1 MKPLRS
7 RLRRAMGLHRAATSP
22 ARLAT
27 LAGACAL
34 LFCGGLVAA
43 TAAAPA
49 SASASAPMATLRAAA
64 PAGTV
69 LIEAYGDSTTLGTSC
84 SDHRCGPLAQNAV
97 TWLQDALHDDFG
109 THVTVTN
116 LGVGGSMASQL
127 LDGICHGRCPTFAA
141 RMAVSSAQIVTFN
154 YGINEVMQN
163 QTPEQFYAAETAL
176 VKLARAAGKQPV
188 LETSNPMPD
197 PRRNAKLA
205 AMVEMTRRVAAEQHV
220 PLVDQYAYISGMPD
234 WQMQMSDGAHPKP
247 ELYRLKAR
255 ESYAV
260 LDPLVRRLLHDAS

>member
-1 MKPLRS
+1 MKLLRS
-7 RLRRAMGLHRAATSP
+7 QLRRAMGTHFAARST
-22 ARLAT
+22 ALLIA

-34 LFCGGLVAA
+34 LCGGGLVEA

-49 SASASAPMATLRAAA
+49 PAPAPIATLRAAA

-109 THVTVTN
+109 ARVAVTN

-176 VKLARAAGKQPV
+176 VKAARAAGKQPV